1 MTDPSQPP
9 TPAPSASA
17 AGPPP
22 PGAPHATAS
31 PPEQPTRRRRF
42 RHWLD
47 RQQLMLTTVVLVLVL
62 VILYLAPHI
71 FIFIRAGERG
81 VLWKRFGG
89 GVVTERYYREGT
101 TMIWPWNI
109 MTIYNARIQV
119 ENRGFDALSSDGLA
133 IQVEVSVRYQPIK
146 ENLGLLHEHVGPDY
160 VEVVLMP
167 EVAAAVRAIIARYRQ
182 DELYT
187 SDRLRLQQQI
197 VHYLRD
203 QTDDR
208 WVRIDDLQ
216 VRSVVLPDHI
226 KKAIEKKLAAEQKAQ
241 EYTFILQSE
250 EKEAE
255 RKRIEAEGIRDF
267 QEIVSAGISDA
278 YLRWKGIDATLKLA
292 ESPNA
297 KVVVIGSGPGG
308 LPIILNAESAASIGG
323 TAGGPP
329 P

>member
-9 TPAPSASA
+9 KPGA
-17 AGPPP
+17 AQPGAEPPP
-22 PGAPHATAS
+22 PGAP
-31 PPEQPTRRRRF
+31 PPQKPTRWQRF
-42 RHWLD
+42 RVWL
-47 RQQLMLTTVVLVLVL
+47 RRNQLMLTAIVLFLVMA
-62 VILYLAPHI
+62 VLYLAPSI

-89 GVVTERYYREGT
+89 GVVVDRYYGEGT
-101 TMIWPWNI
+101 AVIWPWNT

-119 ENRGFDALSSDGLA
+119 ENRTFDALSSDGLT
-133 IQVEVSVRYQPIK
+133 IEVDSTVRYQPIK
-146 ENLGLLHEHVGPDY
+146 ETLGLLHEHVGPGY
-160 VEVVLMP
+160 VDVVLMP

-187 SDRLRLQQQI
+187 SDRLKLQQQI

-208 WVRIDDLQ
+208 WIRIDDLQ
-216 VRSVVLPDHI
+216 VRSVILPEHI
-226 KKAIEKKLAAEQKAQ
+226 KKAIESKLAAEQKAQ
-241 EYTFILQSE
+241 EYSFILQTE
-250 EKEAE
+250 AKEAE
-255 RKRIEAEGIRDF
+255 RKRIEAQGIRDF
-267 QEIVSAGISDA
+267 QDIVSAGISDA

-297 KVVVIGSGPGG
+297 KVVIIGSGPNG
-308 LPIILNAESAASIGG
+308 LPIILNAETGAASAG

-329 P
+329 PR